1 MSTRIAS
8 GVRPLA
14 AVALVALV
22 PGCKAVGE
30 VAGVAVGLASGT
42 ATGSPA
48 VGFATGVAT
57 NAGVD
62 ELVKWVGRSRQ
73 GAEQDAIA
81 SVAGSL
87 PAGQTAAW
95 RIRHT
100 IPVGNERGRLQVA
113 RVIAS
118 PLATCKEVVF
128 SVDEDGPAG
137 PLGRLYTTT
146 ICWRGDRWKWAAAE
160 PAVPRWGYLQ

>member
-1 MSTRIAS
+1 MSRRIAS
-8 GVRPLA
+8 GARPLA
-14 AVALVALV
+14 AIALVALV
-22 PGCKAVGE
+22 PGCRAVGE
-30 VAGVAVGLASGT
+30 VAGVAAGLASGT

-48 VGFATGVAT
+48 VGFAAGVAT

-81 SVAGSL
+81 AVAGGL
-87 PAGQTAAW
+87 DPGQTGAW

-100 IPVGNERGRLQVA
+100 IPIGNEHGRLQVV

-118 PLATCKEVVF
+118 PLTTCKEVVF
-128 SVDEDGPAG
+128 SVDDGGAG
-137 PLGRLYTTT
+137 APLGRLFTTT
-146 ICWRGDRWKWAAAE
+146 VCWRGDRWKWAAAE

>member
-1 MSTRIAS
+1 MSSRCRG

-14 AVALVALV
+14 ALALVALV

-30 VAGVAVGLASGT
+30 VTGVAVGLATGT
-42 ATGSPA
+42 ATGNPA
-48 VGFATGVAT
+48 VGFAAGVAT

-62 ELVKWVGRSRQ
+62 ELVRWAGRSRQ

-81 SVAGSL
+81 AAAGGL
-87 PAGQTAAW
+87 AVGQTAPW

-100 IPVGNERGRLQVA
+100 VPIGNEHGRLQVV

-118 PLATCKEVVF
+118 PLTTCKEIVF
-128 SVDEDGPAG
+128 SVDEAGPAA
-137 PLGRLYTTT
+137 PLGHLFTTT
-146 ICWRGDRWKWAAAE
+146 VCWRGDRWKWAAAE